1 MQLDLKLIKSG
12 IPIYHQIKEQIKL
25 GIATGHL
32 EPGTQLPTVR
42 QLAVQLE
49 INANTVSRVYSE
61 LEAEGY
67 LLSQQGRGT
76 FVANASEAEDKVPW
90 ERFKHLLEETLVE
103 AHRLGYSLTDILT
116 YLQER
121 VEGGGD
127 VERKS
132 SS

>member
-25 GIATGHL
+25 GIATGQL

-61 LEAEGY
+61 LESEGY

-76 FVANASEAEDKVPW
+76 FVANASETENKVPW
-90 ERFKHLLEETLVE
+90 EGFKHLLEETIVE
-103 AHRLGYSLTDILT
+103 AHRLGYSLTDILD

-121 VEGGGD
+121 VDGGGD

-132 SS
+132 ST